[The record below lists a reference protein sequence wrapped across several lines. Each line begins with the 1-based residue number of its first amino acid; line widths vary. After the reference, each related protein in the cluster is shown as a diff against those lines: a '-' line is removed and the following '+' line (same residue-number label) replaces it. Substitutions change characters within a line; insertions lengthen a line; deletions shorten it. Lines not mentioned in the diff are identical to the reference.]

1 MKMFYIIGAL
11 KDDFMVLDAPIYIK
25 VTLLEFELCATV
37 IVGRHQCTYH
47 TAQGLL
53 VMGALHYSTR
63 VHYIEVRE
71 CAGL

>member
-1 MKMFYIIGAL
+1 MDL
-11 KDDFMVLDAPIYIK
+11 

-71 CAGL
+71 CGSVMDDR